1 MRKKTK
7 ITLVSIVC
15 IYLVAF
21 TSVNIADLKVGF
33 DYDDTLI
40 FSTPAFRAGATS
52 GQEPYSEEYWRV
64 VNNSFNLEKVK
75 MVPLTTALI
84 YKALGFDV
92 VIITARAGYG
102 GEELQRHWKWLAKEF
117 YFERDKSEIL
127 KRDKFVAF
135 FGDSDSDITEA
146 LGAGV
151 RPIRVKRSK
160 ESDYQ
165 EKYHPGQYK
174 ELILPFSD

>member
-15 IYLVAF
+15 IYLVTF

-40 FSTPAFRAGATS
+40 FSTPAFRAGVAS

-64 VNNSFNLEKVK
+64 VNQSFNLEKK
-75 MVPLTTALI
+75 KLVPVTVALG
-84 YKALGFDV
+84 YKILGFDV
-92 VIITARAGYG
+92 VIITARQGYG
-102 GEELQRHWKWLAKEF
+102 GEKLQEHWKWLAKEF
-117 YFERDKSEIL
+117 YFERNKAEIL
-127 KRDKFVAF
+127 KRNRFVAF

-151 RPIRVKRSK
+151 RPIRVKRSPK
-160 ESDYQ
+160 SDYTG
-165 EKYHPGQYK
+165 KYHPGQYN
-174 ELILPFSD
+174 EFILPLSD

>member
-7 ITLVSIVC
+7 VTLVSMVC
-15 IYLVAF
+15 IYLVTF
-21 TSVNIADLKVGF
+21 TSVNMADLKVGF

-40 FSTPAFRAGATS
+40 FSTPAFRAGVAS

-64 VNNSFNLEKVK
+64 VNQSFNLEKK
-75 MVPLTTALI
+75 KLVPLATALI

-92 VIITARAGYG
+92 VIITARQGYG
-102 GEELQRHWKWLAKEF
+102 GEGLQRHWKWLTKEF
-117 YFERDKSEIL
+117 YFERNKSSVLE
-127 KRDKFVAF
+127 KGRFVAF

-160 ESDYQ
+160 ESDYK